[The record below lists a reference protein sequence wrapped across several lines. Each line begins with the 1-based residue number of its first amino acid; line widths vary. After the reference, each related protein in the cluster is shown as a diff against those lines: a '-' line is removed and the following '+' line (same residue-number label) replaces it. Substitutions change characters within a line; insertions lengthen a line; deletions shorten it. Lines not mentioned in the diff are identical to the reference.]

1 MKRAIAILL
10 LAGAS
15 GIAPAQWQG
24 QARMVETYTWGA
36 PETPKPQK
44 AKRAPPAYANPTA
57 YANPAPPP
65 VYAPAAPAVP
75 QGAINVHTGQFY
87 APAAGGVVDTATGTF
102 HQAVGGGYINTQT
115 GAFSPAH

>member
-15 GIAPAQWQG
+15 GIAQAQWQG

-44 AKRAPPAYANPTA
+44 AKRAPPAYAS
-57 YANPAPPP
+57 PAPPP
-65 VYAPAAPAVP
+65 VYAPPAVP
-75 QGAINVHTGQFY
+75 QGAINVHTGQY
-87 APAAGGVVDTATGTF
+87 YPPVAGGVIDPTNGTF

-115 GAFSPAH
+115 GTFSPAH